1 MQLGGDQLCIQ
12 HKHDRSTACYRCLR
26 DSVLRTRQTVR
37 SPDSPYE
44 ETETVEAPR
53 SVDLALA
60 YGEDRKVSIEINGA
74 LAWMFNGEIENILR
88 AAMTDKDKMDAL
100 AYIEDDASDYEY
112 WYRHEY

>member
-1 MQLGGDQLCIQ
+1 MTKLSEYKGV
-12 HKHDRSTACYRCLR
+12 DR
-26 DSVLRTRQTVR
+26 DEVLQGEA
-37 SPDSPYE
+37 DYE
-44 ETETVEAPR
+44 ETEPAEAPR

-100 AYIEDDASDYEY
+100 VYIEDDASDYEY

>member
-1 MQLGGDQLCIQ
+1 MTKLSEYTGV
-12 HKHDRSTACYRCLR
+12 DR
-26 DSVLRTRQTVR
+26 DEVLQGAA
-37 SPDSPYE
+37 DYE
-44 ETETVEAPR
+44 ETELAEAPR

-100 AYIEDDASDYEY
+100 VYIEDDASDYEY

>member
-1 MQLGGDQLCIQ
+1 MTKLSEYKGV
-12 HKHDRSTACYRCLR
+12 DR
-26 DSVLRTRQTVR
+26 DEVLQGAA
-37 SPDSPYE
+37 DYE
-44 ETETVEAPR
+44 ETELAEAPR

-100 AYIEDDASDYEY
+100 VYIEDDASDYEY